1 MNNYKKHHK
10 SLVGAILLASGI
22 MLSACGGSSDSSSSN
37 QNSNGAI
44 SNAAITIDNTG
55 TVPVFGGSST
65 KSVVYVHN
73 NTTQTISG
81 ISFRC
86 ARHGAHLGGASP
98 LLAPSMGIM
107 SLCKG
112 VYREVESEGSKWR
125 SLVVTNRNHIVG
137 YYIG

>member
-1 MNNYKKHHK
+1 M
-10 SLVGAILLASGI
+10 LVITLIKTAV
-22 MLSACGGSSDSSSSN
+22 CD
-37 QNSNGAI
+37 
-44 SNAAITIDNTG
+44 NAR
-55 TVPVFGGSST
+55 TVVWEVPPVRA
-65 KSVVYVHN
+65 VLPD
-73 NTTQTISG
+73 
-81 ISFRC
+81 C
-86 ARHGAHLGGASP
+86 ARHGAHLGGVSP